1 MIKVGSRTC
10 FIVAI
15 EGADRLGKATQ
26 TEILLNNLRRSN
38 IRATHEEVPWKDNIT
53 YDLIY
58 KMLNNGD
65 AVEHPVVFQTY
76 QGCNR
81 LIMQTQ
87 YLQGLAMHFDVILL
101 DRWTP
106 STWVYG
112 RVSGVTDDQTETILQ
127 DVWDPD
133 FTVILDGKSFDMPD
147 KRADD
152 YEKSVAFQESIREG
166 YLQWFET
173 HQENAAIVNANR
185 DRHTVSSDIAE
196 VVLRFLTDVRA

>member
-1 MIKVGSRTC
+1 M
-10 FIVAI
+10 VAI

-26 TEILLNNLRRSN
+26 TEMLLTNLRKSN
-38 IRATHEEVPWKDNIT
+38 FRATHEEVPWRDNIT

-58 KMLNNGD
+58 KMLHNGD
-65 AVEHPVVFQTY
+65 AVAHPIVFQTY

-87 YLQGLAMHFDVILL
+87 YLNGLAPHYDVILL

-112 RVSGVTDDQTETILQ
+112 RASGVEDPATKAILQ

-133 FTVILDGKSFDMPD
+133 FTVILDGESFDMPE
-147 KRADD
+147 KKADD
-152 YEKSVAFQESIREG
+152 YEKDQSFQRQIRDG
-166 YLQWFET
+166 YIRWYEE
-173 HQENAAIVNANR
+173 HQEKAVVINANR

-196 VVLRFLTDVRA
+196 NVLRFLTDAQK